1 MAEYNDILIFGVRR
15 TAQTPDTGFI
25 VTPDEFGQM
34 MGDAPERPF
43 PLMRSTTH
51 LHR

>member
-15 TAQTPDTGFI
+15 TAQTGDTGFI

-34 MGDAPERPF
+34 LGDAPERPF
-43 PLMRSTTH
+43 PLMLLTNHVR
-51 LHR
+51 R